1 MNFFLIHLE
10 QYRNSCHLRRA
21 ECKQGKKIGTIE
33 KERCN
38 PFNSSSSF
46 STRSETECKS
56 GMMGNYTGCQLS
68 RPLSSTSTPFPPSRT
83 RSCPA
88 GERLERES
96 CLPCLCSKLGSLGP
110 QCDQKGVCACRWWHA
125 VRNHIL
131 RLICYGRY
139 CLLVAGPTGTDGT
152 VTDVKM
158 NFLVAGDDHNESDDC
173 EEGSGADIFY
183 SGSRVQ

>member
-1 MNFFLIHLE
+1 MIISYPAKNPHSNRFDFFLIHLE

-56 GMMGNYTGCQLS
+56 VMMGNYTGCQLS
-68 RPLSSTSTPFPPSRT
+68 RPLSSTSTPFPSRT
-83 RSCPA
+83 RSCPV

-125 VRNHIL
+125 VRNHIFTAHML
-131 RLICYGRY
+131 RKILSPCCRSHWYGRH
-139 CLLVAGPTGTDGT
+139 CDRCKDEL
-152 VTDVKM
+152 
-158 NFLVAGDDHNESDDC
+158 
-173 EEGSGADIFY
+173 SGC
-183 SGSRVQ
+183 R